1 MALGHR
7 WPWDQVGG
15 ARVGRGTVALRYLG
29 CLPTITSSISGVK
42 DAQRSRRQSIWAV
55 YTSLR
60 HTAKYTGFGC
70 ILQVYSR
77 LSSSRLACHAIQR
90 IQRIQRI
97 QPYSHTRHTSYSA
110 IQPPSGLLVP
120 ACQPWSTEADHCCS
134 LLVSAPSPPA
144 PVIDQIASPLEAQ
157 TEAQKEQK
165 LFRRRARGCH
175 CIRGRPQPALMEL
188 ACNVGNRQVAM
199 RHIGSHE
206 LVKLAGARLQ
216 HG

>member
-1 MALGHR
+1 MAVWLYALYALYSVTRRAVTRRGGCTADSHTGKYTAPPYLHLALGHR

-15 ARVGRGTVALRYLG
+15 ARVGRGTVALRCLG
-29 CLPTITSSISGVK
+29 CLPTITSNISGMK

-110 IQPPSGLLVP
+110 IQPPS
-120 ACQPWSTEADHCCS
+120 
-134 LLVSAPSPPA
+134 
-144 PVIDQIASPLEAQ
+144 
-157 TEAQKEQK
+157 
-165 LFRRRARGCH
+165 AR
-175 CIRGRPQPALMEL
+175 
-188 ACNVGNRQVAM
+188 
-199 RHIGSHE
+199 
-206 LVKLAGARLQ
+206 
-216 HG
+216 

>member
-1 MALGHR
+1 MALYDVWRVWLYRLYALYALYSVTGEPGRCEQAVCVWYAAYTADSHTGKYTAPPYLHLALGHR

-110 IQPPSGLLVP
+110 IQPPSGRGLLCS
-120 ACQPWSTEADHCCS
+120 AGGHRRSAD
-134 LLVSAPSPPA
+134 
-144 PVIDQIASPLEAQ
+144 
-157 TEAQKEQK
+157 
-165 LFRRRARGCH
+165 G
-175 CIRGRPQPALMEL
+175 
-188 ACNVGNRQVAM
+188 
-199 RHIGSHE
+199 
-206 LVKLAGARLQ
+206 
-216 HG
+216 

>member
-15 ARVGRGTVALRYLG
+15 ARVGRGTVALRCLG

-70 ILQVYSR
+70 ISYVYS
-77 LSSSRLACHAIQR
+77 LLASSRLACQDIQR
-90 IQRIQRI
+90 IQHIQHI

-110 IQPPSGLLVP
+110 IQPPSE
-120 ACQPWSTEADHCCS
+120 CTEAGVRPRPA
-134 LLVSAPSPPA
+134 VSGRPSASWPEIGAPSPAGRPIGA
-144 PVIDQIASPLEAQ
+144 CFQHS
-157 TEAQKEQK
+157 
-165 LFRRRARGCH
+165 ARGLSATLQQRPEGGKPATRTNERSLPASYMTWLK
-175 CIRGRPQPALMEL
+175 RGRDVLSS
-188 ACNVGNRQVAM
+188 R
-199 RHIGSHE
+199 R
-206 LVKLAGARLQ
+206 
-216 HG
+216 

>member
-1 MALGHR
+1 MALYDVWRVWLYGCMGCMRCISVTGEPGRGEQPVCVWYTAYTADSHTGKYTAPPYLHLALGHR

-15 ARVGRGTVALRYLG
+15 ARVGRGTVALRCLG
-29 CLPTITSSISGVK
+29 CLPTITSNISGVK

-110 IQPPSGLLVP
+110 IQPPSGQ
-120 ACQPWSTEADHCCS
+120 ATAKSPWD
-134 LLVSAPSPPA
+134 
-144 PVIDQIASPLEAQ
+144 
-157 TEAQKEQK
+157 
-165 LFRRRARGCH
+165 
-175 CIRGRPQPALMEL
+175 
-188 ACNVGNRQVAM
+188 
-199 RHIGSHE
+199 
-206 LVKLAGARLQ
+206 
-216 HG
+216 

>member
-1 MALGHR
+1 MAVWLYRLYALYSVTGEPGRCERAVYVWYTAYTADSHTGKYTAPPYLHLALGHR

-90 IQRIQRI
+90 IQRIQ
-97 QPYSHTRHTSYSA
+97 PYSHTRHTSYSA
-110 IQPPSGLLVP
+110 IQPPSVRHHP
-120 ACQPWSTEADHCCS
+120 TARPDSTRNPTTRQPDSTDSTCKRVHV
-134 LLVSAPSPPA
+134 LT
-144 PVIDQIASPLEAQ
+144 D
-157 TEAQKEQK
+157 
-165 LFRRRARGCH
+165 
-175 CIRGRPQPALMEL
+175 
-188 ACNVGNRQVAM
+188 
-199 RHIGSHE
+199 
-206 LVKLAGARLQ
+206 
-216 HG
+216 

>member
-1 MALGHR
+1 MACMAVWLYRLYALYSVRGESGRGERGLRARAVCVWYTAYTADSHTGKYTAPPYLHLALGHR

-15 ARVGRGTVALRYLG
+15 ARVGRGTVALRCLG

-70 ILQVYSR
+70 ILYTYSR
-77 LSSSRLACHAIQR
+77 LSSSRLACHA

-110 IQPPSGLLVP
+110 IQPPSEPNNPYL
-120 ACQPWSTEADHCCS
+120 TEREVRATKSADLPGCK
-134 LLVSAPSPPA
+134 VYSP
-144 PVIDQIASPLEAQ
+144 
-157 TEAQKEQK
+157 
-165 LFRRRARGCH
+165 
-175 CIRGRPQPALMEL
+175 
-188 ACNVGNRQVAM
+188 
-199 RHIGSHE
+199 
-206 LVKLAGARLQ
+206 
-216 HG
+216 

>member
-1 MALGHR
+1 MADPACADQYTSLPYLHLALGHR

-15 ARVGRGTVALRYLG
+15 ARVGRGTVALRCLG

-110 IQPPSGLLVP
+110 IQPPS
-120 ACQPWSTEADHCCS
+120 
-134 LLVSAPSPPA
+134 
-144 PVIDQIASPLEAQ
+144 
-157 TEAQKEQK
+157 
-165 LFRRRARGCH
+165 ARGLRVIAPILGGTRH
-175 CIRGRPQPALMEL
+175 LDGRKKQRTCPP
-188 ACNVGNRQVAM
+188 
-199 RHIGSHE
+199 
-206 LVKLAGARLQ
+206 
-216 HG
+216 

>member
-1 MALGHR
+1 M
-7 WPWDQVGG
+7 
-15 ARVGRGTVALRYLG
+15 
-29 CLPTITSSISGVK
+29 K

-110 IQPPSGLLVP
+110 IQPPSVNTYVRTYVP
-120 ACQPWSTEADHCCS
+120 TDATPPGS
-134 LLVSAPSPPA
+134 SA
-144 PVIDQIASPLEAQ
+144 QLGPLTSHPEPDG
-157 TEAQKEQK
+157 
-165 LFRRRARGCH
+165 ARCV
-175 CIRGRPQPALMEL
+175 RL
-188 ACNVGNRQVAM
+188 RQVDTKCHPKNVIVS
-199 RHIGSHE
+199 RVRTVRPGLSDSLSLSEGNGSS
-206 LVKLAGARLQ
+206 ASRT
-216 HG
+216 

>member
-70 ILQVYSR
+70 ISYVYSR
-77 LSSSRLACHAIQR
+77 LASSRLACQDIQR
-90 IQRIQRI
+90 IQHIQHI

-110 IQPPSGLLVP
+110 IQHPSALALPPAAQPKHNLRTASRTQSTASRTQTQIALQYAGSPLACITHCACAPRGPP
-120 ACQPWSTEADHCCS
+120 AS
-134 LLVSAPSPPA
+134 LLEV
-144 PVIDQIASPLEAQ
+144 
-157 TEAQKEQK
+157 
-165 LFRRRARGCH
+165 
-175 CIRGRPQPALMEL
+175 
-188 ACNVGNRQVAM
+188 
-199 RHIGSHE
+199 
-206 LVKLAGARLQ
+206 RLQ
-216 HG
+216 DGSVAWLVGWLDRWTTPAVMRTPSD

>member
-70 ILQVYSR
+70 ISYVYSP
-77 LSSSRLACHAIQR
+77 LASSRLACQDIQR
-90 IQRIQRI
+90 IQHIQPI

-110 IQPPSGLLVP
+110 IQPPSGSLGAVICELLP
-120 ACQPWSTEADHCCS
+120 GGTLRERHMR
-134 LLVSAPSPPA
+134 
-144 PVIDQIASPLEAQ
+144 VIRLGTKPRIITIYNGLEQIV
-157 TEAQKEQK
+157 T
-165 LFRRRARGCH
+165 G
-175 CIRGRPQPALMEL
+175 M
-188 ACNVGNRQVAM
+188 V
-199 RHIGSHE
+199 
-206 LVKLAGARLQ
+206 
-216 HG
+216 

>member
-15 ARVGRGTVALRYLG
+15 ARVDRGTVALRCLG
-29 CLPTITSSISGVK
+29 CLPTITSNISGVK

-70 ILQVYSR
+70 ILYTYSR

-110 IQPPSGLLVP
+110 IQPPSELLAAASGCSSGRPVWRARRQRAGVPPSPGKGLLRHSANIAELDFGP
-120 ACQPWSTEADHCCS
+120 GADRVVGA
-134 LLVSAPSPPA
+134 LSA
-144 PVIDQIASPLEAQ
+144 
-157 TEAQKEQK
+157 
-165 LFRRRARGCH
+165 R
-175 CIRGRPQPALMEL
+175 
-188 ACNVGNRQVAM
+188 
-199 RHIGSHE
+199 
-206 LVKLAGARLQ
+206 
-216 HG
+216 

>member
-1 MALGHR
+1 MRRGGCIPRYTAYTADSHSGKYTAPPYLHLALGHR

-90 IQRIQRI
+90 IQRIQ
-97 QPYSHTRHTSYSA
+97 PYSHTRHTSYSA
-110 IQPPSGLLVP
+110 IQPPSDAAP
-120 ACQPWSTEADHCCS
+120 AASRRAVVWRA
-134 LLVSAPSPPA
+134 PA
-144 PVIDQIASPLEAQ
+144 PRPIGPSCRSRGAS
-157 TEAQKEQK
+157 
-165 LFRRRARGCH
+165 F
-175 CIRGRPQPALMEL
+175 
-188 ACNVGNRQVAM
+188 
-199 RHIGSHE
+199 
-206 LVKLAGARLQ
+206 
-216 HG
+216 

>member
-1 MALGHR
+1 MYNTADSHTGKYTAPPYLHLALGHR

-15 ARVGRGTVALRYLG
+15 ARVGRGTVALRCLG

-70 ILQVYSR
+70 ISYVYSP
-77 LSSSRLACHAIQR
+77 LASSRLACQD

-110 IQPPSGLLVP
+110 IQPPSVP
-120 ACQPWSTEADHCCS
+120 NKYRRNISGFVHYPGPLISGFLARPTLEHLTPRPRDFSTSYPW
-134 LLVSAPSPPA
+134 
-144 PVIDQIASPLEAQ
+144 
-157 TEAQKEQK
+157 
-165 LFRRRARGCH
+165 ARDT
-175 CIRGRPQPALMEL
+175 
-188 ACNVGNRQVAM
+188 
-199 RHIGSHE
+199 
-206 LVKLAGARLQ
+206 
-216 HG
+216 

>member
-1 MALGHR
+1 MMYGVYGCMAVCAVCAVYAVYPDRRAVTRRAGCICMKYSLTASSHTGKYTAPPYLHLALGHR

-15 ARVGRGTVALRYLG
+15 ARVGRGTVALRCLG
-29 CLPTITSSISGVK
+29 CLPTITSNISGVK

-110 IQPPSGLLVP
+110 IQPPS
-120 ACQPWSTEADHCCS
+120 
-134 LLVSAPSPPA
+134 
-144 PVIDQIASPLEAQ
+144 
-157 TEAQKEQK
+157 
-165 LFRRRARGCH
+165 
-175 CIRGRPQPALMEL
+175 
-188 ACNVGNRQVAM
+188 AM
-199 RHIGSHE
+199 RG
-206 LVKLAGARLQ
+206 
-216 HG
+216 